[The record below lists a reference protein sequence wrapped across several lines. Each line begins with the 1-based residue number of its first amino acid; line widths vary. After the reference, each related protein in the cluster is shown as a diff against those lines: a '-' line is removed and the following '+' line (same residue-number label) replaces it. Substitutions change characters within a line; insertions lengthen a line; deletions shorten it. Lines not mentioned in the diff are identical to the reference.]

1 MTGPALT
8 GKRETAAALTTW
20 PIQATGRRS
29 SLPSHLILNTVMGLA
44 AGVTAVFLALPLIAL
59 ISHMT
64 AEHFAHALASPAVI
78 SALKLSLITSCIS
91 VSIVAVSGG
100 ALAYVLARA
109 TLPGKAIID
118 TIIDLPMV
126 LPPMVAGL
134 MLLLVFGR
142 QGWVGAWL
150 TGFGITITFTAVAV
164 VLAQV
169 FVSLPFFVR
178 TARAA
183 FESIDPRLET
193 ASLLLG
199 ASRLR
204 TFVRVTLPIA
214 APTLSAGM
222 VLAWARSLGEFGA
235 TIVFAGNFR
244 GTTQTMPLAIFEA
257 LQSDMQIAVSVS
269 LVLLFMSFALVLALK
284 WLVGNRSGNHA

>member
-1 MTGPALT
+1 MTGPAGEHEAVMVLD
-8 GKRETAAALTTW
+8 TASIIPAV
-20 PIQATGRRS
+20 RRS
-29 SLPSHLILNTVMGLA
+29 RIPSHLVLNTIVMVLA
-44 AGVTAVFLALPLIAL
+44 CITAAFLALPLAGL
-59 ISHMT
+59 LSQLTASH
-64 AEHFAHALASPAVI
+64 FVSVLGSSVVL
-78 SALKLSLITSCIS
+78 SALKLSLITSG
-91 VSIVAVSGG
+91 VSAVIVAVSGG
-100 ALAYVLARA
+100 ALAYVLAR
-109 TLPGKAIID
+109 TKLPGKAVID
-118 TIIDLPMV
+118 TIIDLPMI

-134 MLLLVFGR
+134 MLLLIFGR
-142 QGWVGAWL
+142 QGWIGVWL
-150 TGFGITITFTAVAV
+150 NLFGITITFTAVAV

-204 TFVRVTLPIA
+204 TFCRVTLPVA
-214 APTLSAGM
+214 APTLSAGI

-257 LQSDMQIAVSVS
+257 LQSDIQVAVSVS
-269 LVLLFMSFALVLALK
+269 LVLLFTSFALVLALK
-284 WLVGNRSGNHA
+284 WLVGSHGGAHA